1 MRKNSR
7 ATLSKR
13 PYVVPWRR
21 LTRKLTVWV
30 VSDKISSAEYR
41 ENNGKEEKSY
51 MGRSNGARIFGKA
64 LTGAV
69 ALTVFLVAPY
79 RPGRQKTQ
87 PFKGRNFAHR
97 GLHTKDKKIPEN
109 SIAAFNAAADAG
121 YGIELD
127 VQLSGDGRVV
137 VFHDATLNRVC
148 GVDSRVDE
156 KSYAELQEIP
166 LEGSNQ
172 TIPLFLDVLKCI
184 GGRVPLIV
192 ELKTGKHNRELCRK
206 TQDILSSYSGPVC
219 VESFD
224 PRIVCWFR
232 IHAPQYM
239 RGQLSC
245 PKEDYKP
252 QYPDSVSFI
261 LSNCLL
267 NFLGRPNF
275 ISYKIGPKGFFVR
288 LAELLGA
295 VRVCW
300 TSHAAGVNERKND
313 MVIFEYYHPPLSFR

>member
-1 MRKNSR
+1 
-7 ATLSKR
+7 
-13 PYVVPWRR
+13 
-21 LTRKLTVWV
+21 
-30 VSDKISSAEYR
+30 
-41 ENNGKEEKSY
+41 
-51 MGRSNGARIFGKA
+51 MGRSKGAKVLGRTLA
-64 LTGAV
+64 GAA

-79 RPGRQKTQ
+79 RPGRQKAK
-87 PFKGRNFAHR
+87 PFKKRNFAHR
-97 GLHTKDKKIPEN
+97 GLHTEDGKIPEN

-127 VQLSGDGRVV
+127 VQLSSDGRVV

-156 KSYAELQEIP
+156 KTYAELREIS
-166 LEGSNQ
+166 LGSSKQ
-172 TIPLFLDVLKCI
+172 TIPLFIDVLKCI

-206 TQDILSSYSGPVC
+206 TRDILSSYSGPVC

-232 IHAPQYM
+232 LHAPQYM

-252 QYPDSVSFI
+252 AYSDPVAFILDPVAFI
-261 LSNCLL
+261 LSNGLL

-275 ISYKIGPKGFFVR
+275 IAYKIGPKGLLVR
-288 LAELLGA
+288 LTEFLGA
-295 VRVCW
+295 VRACW
-300 TSHAAGVNERKND
+300 TSRAVGVNENGND
-313 MVIFEYYHPPLSFR
+313 MVIFEYYHPPLTFK